1 MAWNPGCYV
10 KQKGGL
16 ANPSA
21 STALLF
27 LAASKATQSNSEQ
40 QTLLTSIQALTKS
53 TLTPTT
59 VMLVTFS

>member
-27 LAASKATQSNSEQ
+27 LAAKATQSNSEQ

-59 VMLVTFS
+59 VTLVTFS